1 MNWSRFNNLLVNY
14 PLSPPRII
22 HSYKKNIPS
31 ETMI

>member
-14 PLSPPRII
+14 PLSPPRIA
-22 HSYKKNIPS
+22 HSYKNIPS

>member
-14 PLSPPRII
+14 PLSPPRIV
-22 HSYKKNIPS
+22 HSYKNIPS